1 GAALGPLTGGILL
14 QHFYW
19 GSVFLV
25 NIPIV
30 VIGLIAGV
38 VLIPT
43 SKDPSAPKLDP
54 VGAVLSILAL
64 TTLLYG
70 IIEAPSEGWGPPKI
84 IACFIGG
91 AALLGLFGLW
101 ERHSTHPML
110 DITFFKNP
118 RFTAA
123 SGSVT
128 LIFFALFGSIF
139 LLTQYLQFVLGYNSL
154 ETGVRL
160 L

>member
-1 GAALGPLTGGILL
+1 
-14 QHFYW
+14 
-19 GSVFLV
+19 
-25 NIPIV
+25 
-30 VIGLIAGV
+30 
-38 VLIPT
+38 
-43 SKDPSAPKLDP
+43 
-54 VGAVLSILAL
+54 L

-70 IIEAPSEGWGPPKI
+70 IIEAPSEGWGQPKI

-123 SGSVT
+123 SGSIT

-139 LLTQYLQFVLGYNSL
+139 LLTQYLPFVLGYNSL

-160 L
+160 LPMALTMMITAPLSPKLVARVGTKITVVLGLSLVTFGLLAMTMLQADSGYGQIVWRLVVLAV